1 MPQRDDVREHK
12 VRLSLPSL
20 TVIERSGSEN
30 CAPPVNC
37 QTDRSQ
43 GGIQKAL
50 GEVHVALKASEQL
63 LRPRISPRP
72 LTSRESR
79 GDSGASPRF
88 HKDLAEV
95 PAVPSWL
102 RQPQWKTRSSGLT
115 RRRMSTG
122 SIAPGN
128 SGKELPDAVSGRP
141 TALAQARSLHKEM
154 VQAEERSR
162 QFSLS
167 IYKRLG
173 QAVMSPDPGR
183 EAPSVSSSI
192 KQYQSPQHSQH
203 SQHSHHWFRWL

>member
-12 VRLSLPSL
+12 ARLSLPSL
-20 TVIERSGSEN
+20 TVIERPGSEN

-37 QTDRSQ
+37 QTDCSQ
-43 GGIQKAL
+43 GGIRKAL
-50 GEVHVALKASEQL
+50 EEVHVALKASDQL
-63 LRPRISPRP
+63 LRPRVGISPRA

-88 HKDLAEV
+88 HKDLA
-95 PAVPSWL
+95 AVPSWL
-102 RQPQWKTRSSGLT
+102 RQPQQSQWKTRSSGFT

-122 SIAPGN
+122 SMAPGN
-128 SGKELPDAVSGRP
+128 SGAESDPAVFGRP

-173 QAVMSPDPGR
+173 QVA
-183 EAPSVSSSI
+183 
-192 KQYQSPQHSQH
+192 SQ
-203 SQHSHHWFRWL
+203 